1 MKIESKKYG
10 LLDSVWIPFRITPV
24 NTLLLLGN
32 QVLLGLVPAFQV
44 MAVGSFVDCAIS
56 IFKGQAQVSDIYSP
70 LAMMLLII
78 AYINIYQV
86 LTNLVLTRFNIR
98 LDESFRVAVVEK
110 RARLEY
116 RHIENNE
123 TWELINR
130 TCGNPVGKLVE
141 GFNLVCDIG
150 RMTINIGSLL
160 VIISQSVWWV
170 SFLIILVAAPL
181 FWVALKA
188 GKTDYEAFKD
198 AAKYERKAGY
208 MKGIL
213 TGRDQVEER
222 TLFGYT
228 AKMNENWY
236 EAFESARQ
244 IKMKVS
250 AINFVRM
257 KASGL
262 LTVAISILIIGILV
276 FPLQSGKLS
285 LGIFTGLMMAAFNLV
300 QMMSWQLSWLTRTL
314 AQYQE
319 YLKDL
324 SLFSQLTEREGA
336 VDLPSQLKDFEFKT
350 LEFRKVNFKYPETE
364 RYILKDFSLT
374 LHPKTSY
381 AIVGVNGAGK
391 TTFTKLLTGMYDN
404 YEGEILINGKDLRNH
419 TLSELKAIF
428 SVVYQDFAKYQISVE
443 DNIYLGSVLNHT
455 EEKML
460 KALKDIELFEKVKE
474 LPQGI
479 KTYLG
484 KIKEGG
490 VDLSGGQWQRLAI
503 ARTLV
508 SEAPIIILDE
518 PTAALDPVAE
528 SNVYEM
534 FNHISQGK
542 SSISI
547 THRLGAGKL
556 ADQIIVLNEGQVV
569 EQGNHEQLMQL
580 KGLYADM
587 FESQRSWYQ

>member
-1 MKIESKKYG
+1 MKIESKKYH
-10 LLDSVWIPFRITPV
+10 LLDSVWISLKITPV

-44 MAVGSFVDCAIS
+44 MAVGRFVDCAIS
-56 IFKGQAQVSDIYSP
+56 IFNGQAQVRDIYSP

-78 AYINIYQV
+78 AYLNIYQV
-86 LTNLVLTRFNIR
+86 LTNLVLTRFNLR
-98 LDESFRVAVVEK
+98 LDESFRVAIVEK

-141 GFNLVCDIG
+141 GVNLVCDIG
-150 RMTINIGSLL
+150 RMVINIGSLL

-170 SFLIILVAAPL
+170 SFLIILVSAPL
-181 FWVALKA
+181 FWIALKA

-198 AAKYERKAGY
+198 AAKYERKADY

-213 TGRDQVEER
+213 TGREQVEER

-236 EAFESARQ
+236 ESFETARQ

-257 KASGL
+257 KGSGL
-262 LTVAISILIIGILV
+262 LTVAISILIIGILI

-300 QMMSWQLSWLTRTL
+300 QMMSWQLSWLTRSL

-324 SLFSQLTEREGA
+324 SLFSHLTEREGA

-350 LEFRKVNFKYPETE
+350 LEFRKVDFKYPETE
-364 RYILKDFSLT
+364 RYILKDLSLT
-374 LHPKTSY
+374 LYGKTSY
-381 AIVGVNGAGK
+381 AIVGINGAGK

-404 YEGEILINGKDLRNH
+404 YEGEILINGKDLRSY

-443 DNIYLGSVLNHT
+443 DNIYLGNVLNHT
-455 EEKML
+455 KEKML
-460 KALKDIELFEKVKE
+460 KALKDIELFDKVKE
-474 LPQGI
+474 LPKGI

-490 VDLSGGQWQRLAI
+490 ADLSGGQWQRLAI

-508 SEAPIIILDE
+508 SEAAIIILDE

-547 THRLGAGKL
+547 THRLGASKL
-556 ADQIIVLNEGQVV
+556 ADEIIVIHEGKVV
-569 EQGNHEQLMQL
+569 EQGNHEKLMQI